1 MLTRR
6 DLRQLGL
13 RLADAGPDEERLLG
27 QLAELL
33 DLTGLAPT
41 GDGPAGT
48 LAGIIA
54 TDDFLAF
61 QVIRRDSPEDAEW
74 QFED

>member
-1 MLTRR
+1 
-6 DLRQLGL
+6 
-13 RLADAGPDEERLLG
+13 
-27 QLAELL
+27 
-33 DLTGLAPT
+33 LAPT